1 MTITGL
7 QVHYTACR
15 RGQASGS
22 GFQIRALTPGIS
34 PDEQREVQQRGSYK
48 RPRNSPDNPTVEQLD
63 TDFPRAF
70 GYYTLAS
77 GRWAMVSSSYAAT
90 ETGRGGNFFA
100 HTLVVDGGLASTWPI
115 DYYEWEGWKRRL
127 APGEDTDDAPP
138 PLERVSVA
146 DIPPSPSFS
155 VEELQA
161 FLRETPGRAEL
172 LPAMIR
178 AAFVC
183 RRDSRPIVIRDT
195 ALNGAFWIA
204 CIQKAF
210 PVAHARQLTFSTY
223 QHSPSN
229 GALLNATTE
238 GTDFACDETQRRFKY
253 YVFDLLGGAHS
264 EVPAEGSSYAD
275 TVARWMT
282 EEPARL
288 EEFHEFTRLFTHDA
302 IAPELELGVR
312 LFELARVPTPPTS
325 DESLTEALRFAALYG
340 TRAGRAALL
349 PAFSQSASRAL
360 RQSRDAEVEAILAFW
375 VESVQPLDGDT
386 DIGLLVECYSGLIE
400 GLFANQRWG
409 ALDTFQRSRA
419 KLAGLGASVATEL
432 GARLLA
438 EPRLASLCQALEA
451 LRGNA
456 AAMSILLA
464 ELEQA
469 VGTLPDASARRTITE
484 RVLASAAVAA
494 RQDHSICA
502 ALLATAGADAGRIV
516 ELCRRLDGA
525 EVPDGPAE
533 VAGRHAIVGAG
544 LAQTLARHTPGIRQA
559 VHRGLDVPEMFP
571 LLLAE
576 WRSAL
581 LSQGTRRV
589 RYGEYFG
596 LPSSSPSQF
605 LGQHRSDVARA
616 WVDALPPEER
626 QLQAAEWLSNGEID
640 GFGSELAHWCVE
652 AVNGAIRFELLD
664 AAQGAFATQILE
676 RARQLRLDLRP
687 NRALILLALARGA
700 LAPGMD
706 ERALKDALRQLD
718 AHECRHALRLLVP
731 PCLAGALDV
740 ASQARVIGALRDRDW
755 AEQFDAI
762 YLSGLQQAKPA
773 AEWLAAALCHW
784 LEAPPSSPEGTSR
797 QHALD
802 ALGAQLEAAEEDRLE
817 AVRRIV
823 EACLQPASRQE
834 WASVLAAAEQR
845 RRSLFRRIFRRNQSS
860 GVMPRKA

>member
-7 QVHYTACR
+7 QVHFTSCR
-15 RGQASGS
+15 RGQANGS

-34 PDEQREVQQRGSYK
+34 PDEQREVQPRGNYT
-48 RPRNSPDNPTVEQLD
+48 RPRNSPDNPTVDQLD

-70 GYYTLAS
+70 RYYTLAS

-115 DYYEWEGWKRRL
+115 DYYEWDGWKRRL

-138 PLERVSVA
+138 PLDRVSVA

-161 FLRETPGRAEL
+161 FLREAPGRAEL

-195 ALNGAFWIA
+195 ALNGAFWVA
-204 CIQKAF
+204 CVQKAF

-223 QHSPSN
+223 QHSASN
-229 GALLNATTE
+229 AALLNATTE
-238 GTDFACDETQRRFKY
+238 GTDFTGDDTQRRFKC
-253 YVFDLLGGAHS
+253 YVFDLLGGVHS
-264 EVPAEGSSYAD
+264 DVPLEGAGYAD
-275 TVARWMT
+275 AVARWMA

-288 EEFHEFTRLFTHDA
+288 EEFHEFMRLFTHDA

-325 DESLTEALRFAALYG
+325 DESLAEALRFAALYG

-349 PAFSQSASRAL
+349 PALGQSASRAL
-360 RQSRDAEVEAILAFW
+360 GQSRDAEVEGILAFW
-375 VESVQPLDGDT
+375 VESVQPLDGGT

-400 GLFANQRWG
+400 DLFANQRWG

-469 VGTLPDASARRTITE
+469 VGTLPDAGARRTMTE
-484 RVLASAAVAA
+484 RVLGSAAIAA
-494 RQDHSICA
+494 RRDPSLCA
-502 ALLATAGADAGRIV
+502 ALLATAGADAGRIL
-516 ELCRRLDGA
+516 ELCRRLAGEQHA
-525 EVPDGPAE
+525 EAPAE
-533 VAGRHAIVGAG
+533 PASLHAIVGGA
-544 LAQTLARHTPGIRQA
+544 LAQTLARLSAGVRQD
-559 VHRGLDVPEMFP
+559 VYRGLDVPEMFP

-576 WRSAL
+576 WRSTLRTGTERRARYVEYVGL
-581 LSQGTRRV
+581 LSR
-589 RYGEYFG
+589 
-596 LPSSSPSQF
+596 PPSQF
-605 LGQHRSDVARA
+605 LAQHGSDVARA
-616 WVDALPPEER
+616 WVDVLAPAER
-626 QLQAAEWLSNGEID
+626 QLQATEWLGNGELD
-640 GFGSELAHWCVE
+640 AFTPELARWCVE
-652 AVNGAIRFELLD
+652 TVNAAIRFESVD
-664 AAQGAFATQILE
+664 AAQAVFATQVLE

-706 ERALKDALRQLD
+706 ERALKEALRQLD
-718 AHECRHALRLLVP
+718 AHECRRVLSLLVP

-755 AEQFDAI
+755 AEPFDAI
-762 YLSGLQQAKPA
+762 YLSALQQAKPA
-773 AEWLAAALCHW
+773 ADWLAAALCHW

-797 QHALD
+797 QQALD
-802 ALGAQLEAAEEDRLE
+802 ALGGQLEAAEEDRLE

-823 EACLQPASRQE
+823 EAGLQPASREE
-834 WASVLAAAEQR
+834 WASALAAAEQR
-845 RRSLFRRIFRRNQSS
+845 RRSLFRRIFGRRKSS
-860 GVMPRKA
+860 GVMSRKA